1 MIRWNTYQLL
11 TLGMALTTDRRTMER
26 RVRGVFARKKSAKG
40 VVALSLVLA
49 LALGFGAFTTAC
61 QPGQPIASGSDTLVS
76 GGDALVS
83 GGDALVSGGNA
94 NVPDSDSIKGFTI
107 TKADAMHR
115 LSQELENARKTVV
128 PRIEGVEFIERGT
141 WETMKNPDKVQQLS
155 AEERFLEY
163 VNDIFQK
170 SYTTTDL
177 ITTYYIDGSGFRSDV
192 WRFDTKDGALSGA
205 LEAKTLAFLSADCL
219 NEPADALHA
228 SLTNGDELDVSSAT
242 ERIATILGGQPWS
255 LDFRSGYS
263 QANATN
269 GWMVKRVAFFQLGDG
284 RYCAISMF
292 GDANLTPVTVCA
304 YPDEDCGDE
313 NVFWRADLVWAE
325 SAARMLHPQDFRI
338 GEPSDDDMT
347 KEEAVA
353 FFNKLVEISGSQTLS
368 TNGANQETITTFMED
383 HSGVRE
389 SYWRI
394 ERNGVSLEL
403 TSKTGRMLS
412 LTANGSLGTALGLEK
427 IPYEQMGEQEY
438 VDATQK
444 LFTGLFGKEA
454 VENVMTNAVYDFHY
468 CTIDPFMADGTQ
480 YEIMYQDGMIVEV
493 TSFYKI
499 DPNTWPSVPE
509 WLQEW
514 TKVDQATGEIT
525 IQGFEN
531 GTWKMVPD
539 WLADWVYMNN
549 ETGELFAKEW

>member
-1 MIRWNTYQLL
+1 
-11 TLGMALTTDRRTMER
+11 MALTNDRRTMER

-40 VVALSLVLA
+40 IVALSLVLA

-61 QPGQPIASGSDTLVS
+61 QPGQPIASGSDTLAS
-76 GGDALVS
+76 GGDVLVS
-83 GGDALVSGGNA
+83 EGDALVSGGNA
-94 NVPDSDSIKGFTI
+94 NVPDFDSIKGFTI

-128 PRIEGVEFIERGT
+128 PRIEGIEFVERGT

-313 NVFWRADLVWAE
+313 NVFWHADLVWAE
-325 SAARMLHPQDFRI
+325 SAARMLYPQDFRI